1 MAHAGTHLILDS
13 NPAEVPHL
21 QARLST
27 LCGEAGL
34 DDLAG
39 FQLTCAVVEAVNNCI
54 EHTFRGET
62 GHQITLRW
70 IRQQDSVIVE
80 IRDQGEPMPA
90 LPAES
95 PELPEPDA
103 ESGRGWHIIYQWTD
117 RVTYARQGNEN
128 VLTLTRRL

>member
-1 MAHAGTHLILDS
+1 MAHAETRLIVDS

-21 QARLST
+21 QARLLT

-34 DDLAG
+34 DDLTG

-54 EHTFRGET
+54 EHAYRGEA

-70 IRQQDSVIVE
+70 MRQRDSVSVE
-80 IRDQGEPMPA
+80 IRDQGGAMPA

-95 PELPEPDA
+95 SELPEINA
-103 ESGRGWHIIYQWTD
+103 ESGRGWHIIHEWTD
-117 RVTYARQGNEN
+117 GMTYARQGNEN

>member
-1 MAHAGTHLILDS
+1 MTQDETCLVVDS

-21 QARLST
+21 QARLLT

-39 FQLTCAVVEAVNNCI
+39 FQLTSAVVEAVNNCI
-54 EHTFRGET
+54 EHAFRGET

-70 IRQQDSVIVE
+70 IRQQDQVSIE
-80 IRDQGEPMPA
+80 IRDQGESMPA
-90 LPAES
+90 PPAES

-103 ESGRGWHIIYQWTD
+103 ESGRGWHIIHEWTD

>member
-1 MAHAGTHLILDS
+1 MAHDEIRLIVDS
-13 NPAEVPHL
+13 DPAKVPPL
-21 QARLST
+21 QARLLT

-34 DDLAG
+34 NDLAG

-70 IRQQDSVIVE
+70 IRQRDSISVE
-80 IRDQGEPMPA
+80 IRDQGEPVPA
-90 LPAES
+90 MSADT
-95 PELPEPDA
+95 PELPEVHS
-103 ESGRGWHIIYQWTD
+103 ESGRGWHIIHEWTD
-117 RVTYARQGNEN
+117 GVTYARQGNEN